1 VRPTYLLTEQLL
13 VTHSRADGKPTP
25 AFFTVVAKPPEPLA
39 TMLPL
44 VLRASRN
51 AFCAAQAHSLRPA
64 EAGGGFM
71 RTSARTLC
79 WTRTV
84 IFLTAFGS
92 NISLMGLLEAGHVVL
107 RHALRILG
115 VLRLGARVAGV
126 RITVRVEGRTGG
138 SAGVARRDAPR
149 LSGANGLIGLTLHLS
164 YRVDIGGQTQT
175 GRGYDQG
182 NAKHHRYDKMFHGV
196 LPKHRF

>member
-1 VRPTYLLTEQLL
+1 
-13 VTHSRADGKPTP
+13 
-25 AFFTVVAKPPEPLA
+25 
-39 TMLPL
+39 
-44 VLRASRN
+44 
-51 AFCAAQAHSLRPA
+51 
-64 EAGGGFM
+64 M

-92 NISLMGLLEAGHVVL
+92 DISLMGLLEAGHVVL

-115 VLRLGARVAGV
+115 VLRLGAGVPGV

-164 YRVDIGGQTQT
+164 YRVDIGGQSQT
-175 GRGYDQG
+175 GGGYDQG